1 MHAARVENVTSRTR
15 PRASRLRTRAF
26 AAAALLGALAAS
38 APSPALAGG
47 FEIPDNGAQALGR
60 GGAFV
65 AKADDGTAIYFNPA
79 GLARQRGTRLYGGGN
94 LFLHSYEFQRA
105 GSFPDDP
112 NDPQTPWGGKP
123 FPTVTNAGGPF
134 FAPFVALSTDFASLD
149 RLTIAVGAFGPP
161 AVGNRTFPL
170 GVQNAPA
177 ASRYDFIQSRSTII
191 YPTASAAYRVTRWLD
206 LGFSGHLVLG
216 SFDQTTVSYADLGQC
231 ANVEYQPCDSRST
244 LVASST
250 SFAATIGALVRPVP
264 SFAFGLSV
272 KTPTSLDAEGTV
284 TPQAPKIAPIQIAP
298 GSGFLSTRLPLVV
311 RAGARYIRMDGDFE
325 LYDLELDATY
335 EGWGAAQGDGPRLR
349 IPELGQF
356 KNIDTLVVH
365 GYKDTF
371 SVRAGGAHNFQ
382 LAGGIL
388 AFRAGAYFDSSAT
401 PFEYTRLDFDTLSKV
416 AGTLGL
422 GYRHGAFSFDVAY
435 AAVASMH
442 RLVGGGAGQVRPING
457 GKNGRPLAND
467 GSLLP
472 AVNEGAYRGF
482 THIISI
488 GATITFDELF
498 GAPRPVHFGN
508 AYEPGYSPA
517 GEAPKEEV
525 DEKEKRDETDK
536 PEKTKPDKNDK
547 NKKKKKDLEQPPDE
561 PALED

>member
-1 MHAARVENVTSRTR
+1 MHASRVKKG
-15 PRASRLRTRAF
+15 F
-26 AAAALLGALAAS
+26 AVAAVLGVAAL
-38 APSPALAGG
+38 APSPARAGG

-112 NDPQTPWGGKP
+112 NDAQTPWGGKP
-123 FPTVTNAGGPF
+123 FPVVTNSGGPF
-134 FAPFVALSTDFASLD
+134 FAPFVALSTDFAFFD
-149 RLTIAVGAFGPP
+149 RLTIAVGAYGPP
-161 AVGNRTFPL
+161 SVGNRTFPL
-170 GVQNAPA
+170 GVQSAPA
-177 ASRYDFIQSRSTII
+177 ASRYDFVQSRSTII
-191 YPTASAAYRVTRWLD
+191 YPTASAAYRVTPWLD

-216 SFDQTTVSYADLGQC
+216 SFDQTTVSFADLGQC
-231 ANVEYQPCDSRST
+231 PNVEYQPCDSRST

-250 SFAATIGALVRPVP
+250 SFAATFGALVRPTP
-264 SFAFGLSV
+264 SFALGLSV

-298 GSGFLSTRLPLVV
+298 GNAFLSTRLPLVV
-311 RAGARYIRMDGDFE
+311 RAGGRYVRMDGDFE
-325 LYDLELDATY
+325 LYDLELDVTY

-382 LAGGIL
+382 ALDGIL
-388 AFRAGAYFDSSAT
+388 ALRAGAYFDSSAT
-401 PFEYTRLDFDTLSKV
+401 PFQYTRLDFDTLAKI
-416 AGTLGL
+416 AGTLGI
-422 GYRHGAFSFDVAY
+422 GYRRGAVAFDVAY

-442 RLVGGGAGQVRPING
+442 RLVGGGEGEVRPING
-457 GKNGRPLAND
+457 GKNGRPLGND
-467 GSLLP
+467 GGLLP

-482 THIISI
+482 THIVSF
-488 GATITFDELF
+488 GLTVTFDELF

-508 AYEPGYSPA
+508 TYEPGYSPA
-517 GEAPKEEV
+517 GDAPNEKEGEKA
-525 DEKEKRDETDK
+525 DEKNDKDRTDKAEPK
-536 PEKTKPDKNDK
+536 PEKKKRKN
-547 NKKKKKDLEQPPDE
+547 LEVPPDE
-561 PALED
+561 PALDKKKGDDDD